1 MQCGFLG
8 SIQIVSFSTH
18 HLVVTFSHK
27 SSLSLTVTELS
38 DYITRRKID
47 KKSQYLNELKKDL
60 GMYSFQDTH
69 CLILY
74 RLVLQIKK
82 LIKQTLPYKKSL
94 IHDSCQ
100 LAKKDLD
107 MSGLFCYK
115 WVEIIFEIAFIFL
128 FPCLFR
134 TYLSSILILLHF
146 EIQ

>member
-1 MQCGFLG
+1 M
-8 SIQIVSFSTH
+8 
-18 HLVVTFSHK
+18 LVYPK
-27 SSLSLTVTELS
+27 R
-38 DYITRRKID
+38 TRLDGAKTWP
-47 KKSQYLNELKKDL
+47 KL
-60 GMYSFQDTH
+60 
-69 CLILY
+69 LILY

-115 WVEIIFEIAFIFL
+115 WVEIIFEIAFIFS

-146 EIQ
+146 ESQWKSLWTFNESQNNNVTTSQYIVTHCALKSSRQCRLVLM